1 MARGNSGLLG
11 PVRSGLSGI
20 WSISEQQR
28 KRGSTG
34 WTGYRYFRYVIGSA
48 VASHHPRVSRYILTL
63 DGVDITIATIVSDNC
78 SDSGNVDPSGTTYTH
93 DATTQKNVSA
103 AKCYSTYGGGLR
115 SANYTVQV
123 SNDNSTWITAFTG
136 VMAANSQCGI
146 ITGTIV

>member
-1 MARGNSGLLG
+1 MPRGNSGLLG

-20 WSISEQQR
+20 WSMSEQQR
-28 KRGSTG
+28 RRGSTG

-48 VASHHPRVSRYILTL
+48 VAGHHPRVSRYILTL
-63 DGVDITIATIVSDNC
+63 DGVDVTISTFTSDNC
-78 SDSGNVDPSGTTYTH
+78 ADSGTIDAQNTTITH

-123 SNDNSTWITAFTG
+123 SNDNSTWITAFSG